1 MRAMSLL
8 WGFCMVLSGCY
19 VVSGVRADSK
29 ALGVMAPVHVANI
42 VDTEEEVAPAFQRAD
57 KELIANVGSKFELTM
72 KASREDVDWTI
83 TSMSKDGIVELSETL
98 RDPKDPSVQRFRFAA
113 LAKGKVRIAFEYD
126 AQGAL
131 REEYMTVTVE

>member
-1 MRAMSLL
+1 MRSLL
-8 WGFCMVLSGCY
+8 WLSLLSLSLSGCY

-57 KELIANVGSKFELTM
+57 KELIASVGSKFELTM
-72 KASREDVDWTI
+72 KAASPDVDWTI
-83 TSMSKDGIVELSETL
+83 VSMSKDGVVELAETL
-98 RDPKDPSVQRFRFAA
+98 RDAADPTVQRFRFAA
-113 LAKGKVRIAFEYD
+113 LGKGKVRIAFEYD
-126 AQGAL
+126 LAGAL